1 MTNKSAWILTL
12 GLIIASIVFGLFF
25 YNARQIDSSIR
36 VVGYAT
42 HDFEADIVKWSFSFS
57 ENLPTGQLTEGYS
70 KMNTKLQIFKDIW
83 NSLNITTE
91 EFNVQPISVRKM
103 YGQYGKIEG
112 DILEQNVFVISKEL
126 DKIEDIAINPA
137 AFIKKD
143 LAFEYSNMQYFSSE
157 LPDIK
162 MKLLGDATRNAIE
175 RANEIAQST
184 GGKVKEITSARA
196 GVFQITE
203 PYSTEVSDYGMY
215 QTSTRKKSIR
225 VTVTCTFTIK

>member
-1 MTNKSAWILTL
+1 MTQKSAWILAI
-12 GLIIASIVFGLFF
+12 GLIVASFVFGVFF
-25 YNARQIDSSIR
+25 YNAKQVDSSIR

-42 HDFEADIVKWSFSFS
+42 HEFEADIVKWSFTFS
-57 ENLPTGQLTEGYS
+57 ETVPTGQLTDGYS
-70 KMNTKLQIFKDIW
+70 KMNAKLQSFKETW
-83 NSLNITTE
+83 NSLDITTE

-112 DILEQNVFVISKEL
+112 DILEQNIFVISKEL
-126 DKIEDIAINPA
+126 DVIEDLAIDPSI
-137 AFIKKD
+137 FIKKG
-143 LAFEYSNMQYFSSE
+143 LAFEYSNMQYFSTE

-162 MKLLGDATRNAIE
+162 MKLLGYATKNAIE

-225 VTVTCTFTIK
+225 VTVTCTFTIN

>member
-1 MTNKSAWILTL
+1 MTYKSAWILTL
-12 GLIIASIVFGLFF
+12 GLIIASIIFGIFF
-25 YNARQIDSSIR
+25 YNARQIDSTIR

-42 HDFEADIVKWSFSFS
+42 HEFEADIVKWSFTFS
-57 ENLPTGQLTEGYS
+57 ETVPTDQLTTGYS
-70 KMNTKLQIFKDIW
+70 KMNDKLQSFKEVW
-83 NSLNITTE
+83 KGLNIETE

-112 DILEQNVFVISKEL
+112 DILEQNIFVISKEL
-126 DKIEDIAINPA
+126 DKIEDLAIDPA
-137 AFIKKD
+137 VFIKKG
-143 LAFEYSNMQYFSSE
+143 LAFEYSNMQYFSTE

-162 MKLLGDATRNAIE
+162 MKLLGDATKNAIE

-184 GGKVKEITSARA
+184 EGKVKEITSARA

-215 QTSTRKKSIR
+215 QTATRKKSIR